1 MSESTRQSVLFDD
14 LGGKPITA
22 VFDAALQSSDGGA
35 LLLGGVDRQMRLTE
49 RLASCLSD
57 GRDPEKIDHSFPE
70 MLRQRVFSLAMGYA
84 DGNDASRL
92 CADPVLK
99 TLCEREAVSGH
110 DLASQPTLSRFE
122 NAASGK
128 DLVAMG
134 RRLEDSTLAHLAR
147 THRTPKLVTLD
158 MDPTEDPTHG
168 QQQFTFFNGYYDSW
182 CYLPAFAFVSFD
194 GDPEQY
200 LVHARLRP
208 GNAHSLRGAIPTI
221 RRLVLALRRRFPRSR
236 IRVRLD
242 AGYASGR
249 LLDVLELLGVEYLV
263 AMQGNSILHRLS
275 APLTDAA
282 RRLHEEGD
290 GQGDGRVFGEV
301 LYRAG
306 EWSCHRRVIVKA
318 EVLTHPG
325 REPKDNT
332 RFVLTNI
339 RRDPKAAYELYCG
352 RGDVENRIKELHHH
366 LEVDRT
372 SCPRFLANQLR
383 VLLTAT
389 AYILFQEMRR
399 RLQGTELR
407 RAQVGTLRLYL
418 LKVAARVE
426 ETVRRIV
433 FHMPRDYP
441 WAALWRRVALS
452 VGAVPT

>member
-1 MSESTRQSVLFDD
+1 MAKSTEQAVLFDD
-14 LGGKPITA
+14 LAGKPITA
-22 VFDAALQSSDGGA
+22 VFDAASQSSDGGA

-134 RRLEDSTLAHLAR
+134 RRLEEATLAHLAR
-147 THRTPKLVTLD
+147 THRAPKLVTLD

-208 GNAHSLRGAIPTI
+208 GNATSLRGAIPTI

-263 AMQGNSILHRLS
+263 AMPGNAVLDRLAAPLVAEAHRLF
-275 APLTDAA
+275 P
-282 RRLHEEGD
+282 
-290 GQGDGRVFGEV
+290 QGDGRVFGEV
-301 LYRAG
+301 RYQAKG
-306 EWSCHRRVIVKA
+306 WSCERRVIVKA
-318 EVLTHPG
+318 EVLVHPG
-325 REPKDNT
+325 REPKENT
-332 RFVLTNI
+332 RFVLTNV
-339 RRDPKAAYELYCG
+339 RHGPESAYGIYCG

-372 SCPRFLANQLR
+372 SCPRFLANHLR

-389 AYILFQEMRR
+389 AYVLFQEMRR
-399 RLQGTELR
+399 RLQSTELH

-452 VGAVPT
+452 VGAAPT

>member
-1 MSESTRQSVLFDD
+1 MAKSTEQAVLFDD
-14 LGGKPITA
+14 LAGKGITA
-22 VFDAALQSSDGGA
+22 VFDAASQSSDGGA

-49 RLASCLSD
+49 RLAACLSD

-92 CADPVLK
+92 HADPVLK
-99 TLCEREAVSGH
+99 TLCEREAISGH

-134 RRLEDSTLAHLAR
+134 RRLEESTLAHLAR
-147 THRTPKLVTLD
+147 THRAPKLVTLD

-168 QQQFTFFNGYYDSW
+168 QQQFAFFNGYYDSW

-208 GNAHSLRGAIPTI
+208 GNATSLRGAIPTI

-263 AMQGNSILHRLS
+263 AMAGNAVLDRLA
-275 APLTDAA
+275 APMMAEA
-282 RRLHEEGD
+282 RRLFPQAEA
-290 GQGDGRVFGEV
+290 RVFGEAR
-301 LYRAG
+301 YQAKG
-306 EWSCHRRVIVKA
+306 WSRERRVVVKA
-318 EVLTHPG
+318 EVLVHPG
-325 REPKDNT
+325 REPKENT
-332 RFVLTNI
+332 RFVLTNV
-339 RRDPKAAYELYCG
+339 RRGPQAAYGIYCG
-352 RGDVENRIKELHHH
+352 RGDIENRIKELHHH

-372 SCPRFLANQLR
+372 SCPRFLANHLR
-383 VLLTAT
+383 VLLTA
-389 AYILFQEMRR
+389 ASYVLFQEMRR
-399 RLQGTELR
+399 RLQGTELH
-407 RAQVGTLRLYL
+407 RAQVGTLRLFL

-426 ETVRRIV
+426 ESVRRVV

-441 WAALWRRVALS
+441 WATLWRRVALT

>member
-1 MSESTRQSVLFDD
+1 MAKSTEQAVLFDD
-14 LGGKPITA
+14 LAGKGITA
-22 VFDAALQSSDGGA
+22 VFDAASQSSDGGA
-35 LLLGGVDRQMRLTE
+35 LLLGGVDRQMGLTK
-49 RLASCLSD
+49 RLAGCLSD

-92 CADPVLK
+92 SADPVLK

-134 RRLEDSTLAHLAR
+134 RRLEEATLAYLAR
-147 THRTPKLVTLD
+147 SHRAPKLVTLD

-168 QQQFTFFNGYYDSW
+168 QQQFAFFNGYYDSW

-208 GNAHSLRGAIPTI
+208 GNAPSLRGAVPTI

-242 AGYASGR
+242 AGYASGH

-263 AMQGNSILHRLS
+263 AMQGNAVLDRLA
-275 APLTDAA
+275 APLMAEA
-282 RRLHEEGD
+282 RRLFP
-290 GQGDGRVFGEV
+290 QGEARVFGEV
-301 LYRAG
+301 RYRAR
-306 EWSCHRRVIVKA
+306 EWSRERRVVVKA
-318 EVLTHPG
+318 EVLAHPG
-325 REPKDNT
+325 RDPKENT
-332 RFVLTNI
+332 RFVLTNV
-339 RRDPKAAYELYCG
+339 RCGPEPAYDLYCG

-372 SCPRFLANQLR
+372 SCPRFLANHLR
-383 VLLTAT
+383 VLLTAA
-389 AYILFQEMRR
+389 AYVLFQEMRR
-399 RLQGTELR
+399 RLRGTELQ
-407 RAQVGTLRLYL
+407 RAQVGTLRLFL

-426 ETVRRIV
+426 ESVRRVV